1 MFCLG
6 NICGIV
12 DFCSKKKGKY
22 MHTKKM
28 KCNAVYRLVYSSK
41 TIYSLLVWQKYADKL
56 THEECAIL
64 QIAEANDLPY
74 EIWRDLNTNQA
85 DMFQPLSALVGTVDH
100 DAQKCSQLALEYYI
114 SKLAIYSNLSLS
126 KAKEYAKSMID
137 SKGIQFTH
145 PYFDEV
151 VLQPVQ
157 ENEGAEGAEGV
168 AAVTAYAINIEV
180 DKPSHA

>member
-1 MFCLG
+1 
-6 NICGIV
+6 
-12 DFCSKKKGKY
+12 
-22 MHTKKM
+22 M

-85 DMFQPLSALVGTVDH
+85 DMFQPLSALVGTADH

-114 SKLAIYSNLSLS
+114 SKLAIYSNLSLK
-126 KAKEYAKSMID
+126 KAKDFAKSMID
-137 SKGIQFTH
+137 SKGIQYTH
-145 PYFDEV
+145 PYFEDV
-151 VLQPVQ
+151 ILQPVQ
-157 ENEGAEGAEGV
+157 ENEGAHEVEDEGE
-168 AAVTAYAINIEV
+168 
-180 DKPSHA
+180 PHALP